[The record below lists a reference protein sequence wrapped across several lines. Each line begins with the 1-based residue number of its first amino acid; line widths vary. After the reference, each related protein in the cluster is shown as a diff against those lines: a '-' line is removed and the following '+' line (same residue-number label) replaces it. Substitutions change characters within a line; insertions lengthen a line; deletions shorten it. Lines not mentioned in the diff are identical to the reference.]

1 MNGAPSFL
9 IVGIPAPYDLVKAAV
24 ADGSSDGLVVSESV
38 SIFFQRLGLATSSLS
53 MQPLVH
59 LELPCC

>member
-24 ADGSSDGLVVSESV
+24 ADGSSDGLVVPESV
-38 SIFFQRLGLATSSLS
+38 SIFSND
-53 MQPLVH
+53 
-59 LELPCC
+59 